1 MQKGD
6 SKLQLPLTANLKDDE
21 EEEKENDF
29 LDRQKTFRNN

>member
-1 MQKGD
+1 MQNGD
-6 SKLQLPLTANLKDDE
+6 SKLQLPLTANFKDDE